1 MSSMTHHKKL
11 HQLFVW
17 SAIFAVLV
25 ASLVPPITRAIYKQ
39 TIPAPQWVEVCTHD
53 GLQHLPAALLV
64 DGQSPD
70 SQPPRNSD
78 SPPGG
83 HLAHC
88 SFCVTQ
94 ACSFGLAPIEAVLL
108 PLMAAQGHDLP
119 SHALPAPYVESGW
132 QPNQPRAPPV
142 FL

>member
-1 MSSMTHHKKL
+1 MTHHKKL
-11 HQLFVW
+11 RQLFVW

-25 ASLVPPITRAIYKQ
+25 ASLVPPITRAVYKQ
-39 TIPAPQWVEVCTHD
+39 TIPTAQWLEVCTAQ
-53 GLQHLPAALLV
+53 GLQHLPAALFENAP
-64 DGQSPD
+64 SSD
-70 SQPPRNSD
+70 SQTSEHSD
-78 SPPGG
+78 SHPAG
-83 HLAHC
+83 HFEHC

-94 ACSFGLAPIEAVLL
+94 ACSFGLAPVEVALL

-132 QPNQPRAPPV
+132 QPNQARAPPV